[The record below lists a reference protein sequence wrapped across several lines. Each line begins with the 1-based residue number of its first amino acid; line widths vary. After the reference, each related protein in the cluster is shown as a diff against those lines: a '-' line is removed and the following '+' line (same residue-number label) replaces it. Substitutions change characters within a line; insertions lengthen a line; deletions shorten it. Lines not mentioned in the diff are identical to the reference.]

1 MTYSTGSFLT
11 GSGRIDKFELKTVL
25 KSCME
30 ESSLTLCNEDIDHLT
45 DVLFEDADIDNSGEI
60 TFDEF
65 QSSLETHPGLI
76 EDLTFR

>member
-1 MTYSTGSFLT
+1 
-11 GSGRIDKFELKTVL
+11 
-25 KSCME
+25 ME

-45 DVLFEDADIDNSGEI
+45 DVLFEDADRDNSGEI